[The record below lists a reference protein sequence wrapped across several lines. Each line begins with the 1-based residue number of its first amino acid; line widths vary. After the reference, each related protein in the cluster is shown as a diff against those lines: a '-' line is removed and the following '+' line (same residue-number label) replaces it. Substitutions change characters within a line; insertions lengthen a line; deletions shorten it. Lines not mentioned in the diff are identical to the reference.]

1 MRFPRSRG
9 SRIYLAQLL
18 TVAVG
23 LLLIAVDAWRL
34 GVGVIGA
41 SFIVAAC
48 LRALVTPEEHGM
60 LRVRGKVFDVGW
72 MLLLGVALVALAIVV
87 PPQPPL

>member
-1 MRFPRSRG
+1 MKLPRSRG
-9 SRIYLAQLL
+9 SRIYLAQLVA
-18 TVAVG
+18 VAVG

-41 SFIVAAC
+41 SFIVAAG
-48 LRALVTPEEHGM
+48 LRAVVTPDEHGM
-60 LRVRGKVFDVGW
+60 LRVRGKVFDIAW
-72 MLLLGVALVALAIVV
+72 MLLLGVALVTLAIVV

>member
-1 MRFPRSRG
+1 MKLPRSRG

-18 TVAVG
+18 TVALG
-23 LLLIAVDAWRL
+23 LLLVALDAWRL
-34 GVGVIGA
+34 GVGIVGT
-41 SFIVAAC
+41 SFIVAAG
-48 LRALVTPEEHGM
+48 LRAVVTPDEHGM

-72 MLLLGVALVALAIVV
+72 MLLLGVALIVLAIVV